1 MENLKMTLAMIMIMN
16 PTSEQKNQIYSLVCI
31 LKFHIY
37 AHLKKTKKNEP
48 VKVETSK
55 GTTES

>member
-1 MENLKMTLAMIMIMN
+1 MTLAMIMIMI